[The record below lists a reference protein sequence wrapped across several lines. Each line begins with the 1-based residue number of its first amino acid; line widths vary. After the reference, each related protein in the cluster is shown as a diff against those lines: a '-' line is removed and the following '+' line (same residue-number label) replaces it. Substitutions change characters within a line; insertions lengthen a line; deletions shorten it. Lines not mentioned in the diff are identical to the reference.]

1 MVFQEGPSVIRERGE
16 RAERES
22 TSSLTLTNSQSRVSS
37 TLCSRSKYLVQKLGW
52 PVHLYLA
59 LTSTSIFCSCSG
71 LFKVLGR
78 PVDLDC
84 LLSGH
89 SLHKSYAP
97 TFSREFLLCLG
108 LTLLIFR
115 HHLPVHK
122 FFSQLQ

>member
-37 TLCSRSKYLVQKLGW
+37 TLCSSKYLVQKLGW
-52 PVHLYLA
+52 PVHLSCSLVLQY
-59 LTSTSIFCSCSG
+59 FCSCSG

-89 SLHKSYAP
+89 SLYKSYAP